1 MTSTLVLFQLK
12 QAQTQEIKPNVSMH
26 IRKQNSHLNNAAGV
40 AALQNSITQM
50 VKQPK
55 FLQTG
60 KWRQIMVYPY
70 RIIIHKK
77 MDGVIYKS
85 T

>member
-12 QAQTQEIKPNVSMH
+12 KAQTQEMKSNVSRH
-26 IRKQNSHLNNAAGV
+26 IRKQNSHLNNAASV
-40 AALQNSITQM
+40 TALQNSITQM

-55 FLQTG
+55 FLWTDEW
-60 KWRQIMVYPY
+60 KQIMVYPY
-70 RIIIHKK
+70 HEVIYKK
-77 MDGVIYKS
+77 MDKAIYTS